1 MSGSHT
7 HYAGQQHYFDEACD
21 PEFEIRRPRE
31 CGRVY
36 QFLIGEK
43 FRVGLSLLP
52 LDVRR
57 QTILEVCC
65 GSGLMTEVLAR
76 RGARVTGTDVSLQA
90 LERARERARR
100 YGFAARFQAADA
112 EALPFRDGAFDIV
125 AVHDGLHHLD
135 APEQAIREMAR
146 VARRGVL
153 ILEPA
158 RAALT
163 GLAVRLG
170 LAEEVEEAGNHVRR
184 LGGAEVAGWL
194 REAGFP
200 RAAWRRTLMYYPH
213 APWRWMRWLDPS
225 PVFGL
230 FVVGFR
236 GVNLAIGRWGNKLA
250 LAATRDAA

>member
-1 MSGSHT
+1 
-7 HYAGQQHYFDEACD
+7 
-21 PEFEIRRPRE
+21 
-31 CGRVY
+31 
-36 QFLIGEK
+36 
-43 FRVGLSLLP
+43 
-52 LDVRR
+52 
-57 QTILEVCC
+57 
-65 GSGLMTEVLAR
+65 
-76 RGARVTGTDVSLQA
+76 
-90 LERARERARR
+90 
-100 YGFAARFQAADA
+100 
-112 EALPFRDGAFDIV
+112 
-125 AVHDGLHHLD
+125 
-135 APEQAIREMAR
+135 
-146 VARRGVL
+146 VL